1 MSDRNLQDW
10 ISDQLYTLLGYSADA
25 ATSYVSALAR
35 RAPNVNALVN
45 DLQAQGGLPANSGT
59 RQFAQELLDR
69 LPGKSGSNGRAP
81 VAAPTQRVQEAAAR
95 AFLKQNAQ
103 YGLLLEDDD
112 ADEAAPD
119 LPAPTTAALPKKKNK
134 KLKKDKTATDDVEED
149 GVNLAA
155 PKRRKRTWEEASD
168 DEAADPE
175 ALEAARKEAEM
186 EADRLERE
194 AFEQRLKERDD
205 AKTRKMAE
213 AKLSKEDLADIKRRQ
228 YETEE
233 EKQNIV
239 PELRVFSRQ
248 EYLKKR
254 EDKKIEELEAD
265 LQDAEMLFAGEKLS
279 RKEQDDIEYKRRVL
293 ELAKKRKQAQED
305 LNRDDGYHM
314 PTAYDKEGA
323 APSERYKVLT
333 ERYREPE
340 EDDSAPWKEQEN
352 WEGDQIRR
360 ALQKAGNKDRK
371 PPAEQYEY
379 VFEDQIDF
387 ITDAAAKGEMDL
399 ETVSP
404 EEAAQRIRDAEALA
418 KMAAHERIQA
428 ERRNL
433 PMYKFRT
440 ELMEAIAQ
448 YQVIIVVAETGS
460 GKTTQ
465 IPQYLH
471 EDGYTK
477 IGRVGCTQPR
487 RVAAMSVAK
496 RVSEEMGK
504 KLGREVGY
512 SIRFE
517 DNTSD
522 DTVIKYMTDGMLL
535 RELLTEPDLATYS
548 VMMID
553 EAHERTL
560 HTDVLFGLVKDLAR
574 FRPDF
579 KLLISSATL
588 DAKHFSEFFD
598 HAPIFRVPGRR
609 YPVDINYTKAPEA
622 NYLDAAVITALQIHA
637 TQPAGDVLIFLTGQ
651 EEIEAAEELLKLKT
665 KGLGSKIG
673 ELMITPVYANLPS
686 DMQTKIFEPTPP
698 GARKIV
704 LATNIAET
712 SLTIDGIKFVID
724 PGFVKQ
730 NSYNPRSGMESLI
743 VTPIS
748 QAAANQRAGRAGRTS
763 AGKSFRLFTM
773 DAYRNQMSDTTVPE
787 IQRTNLGNV
796 VLMLKSLGINDL
808 MNFDF
813 MDPPPSETLMRA
825 LEQLYALGALNDK
838 GELTKLG
845 RRMAEFP
852 LDPMLAKMICASE
865 KYQCS
870 EEIVTIAAMVSAG
883 SGIFYRPK
891 DKAVFADNAHQNF
904 HRGNVGDH
912 IALLT
917 VYNSWAETAFSAQW
931 CYENYVQVKV
941 MKRVRD
947 IREQLLGL
955 MDRTEIE
962 LVSNLGDHDAIK
974 KAIAAG
980 FFYNTARLRKDG
992 AYRTIKNPQTIH
1004 IHPSSGLTKMENPP
1018 RWIVYHELVLT
1029 SKEYARTVT
1038 EIRPDWLLEIA
1049 PHMYSSKDI
1058 AADLNKKVPK
1068 TQGRAAMDA

>member
-1 MSDRNLQDW
+1 MGDRNVQEW

-25 ATSYVSALAR
+25 VTSYISALAR
-35 RAPNVNALVN
+35 KAPNVNSLVS
-45 DLQAQGGLPANSGT
+45 DLQAQGGLPANSST

-81 VAAPTQRVQEAAAR
+81 AAAPTQRAQDAAAHALVR
-95 AFLKQNAQ
+95 QSAQ
-103 YGLLLEDDD
+103 YSLLIDDD
-112 ADEAAPD
+112 EEDGAAPE
-119 LPAPTTAALPKKKNK
+119 LPAPTTAPLPKKREK
-134 KLKKDKTATDDVEED
+134 KLRKDKAAAEDQEDD
-149 GVNLAA
+149 GINLAA
-155 PKRRKRTWEEASD
+155 PKRRKRTWEQASD
-168 DEAADPE
+168 EEDEDPE
-175 ALEAARKEAEM
+175 AVEAARKEAEM
-186 EADRLERE
+186 EADRVERE

-213 AKLSKEDLADIKRRQ
+213 AKLSKEELADIERRK
-228 YETEE
+228 YANEE
-233 EKQNIV
+233 EKKDLL
-239 PELRVFSRQ
+239 PRLREYSRQ
-248 EYLKKR
+248 AYLIKR
-254 EDKKIEELEAD
+254 EEKKVAELEAD

-279 RKEQDDIEYKRRVL
+279 KKEIADIAHKR
-293 ELAKKRKQAQED
+293 ELLSLAMQRKQAQEELD
-305 LNRDDGYHM
+305 RDDGYHM
-314 PTAYDKEGA
+314 PTAYDREGA

-360 ALQKAGNKDRK
+360 ALVKAGTKDRK
-371 PPAEQYEY
+371 PAAEQYEY
-379 VFEDQIDF
+379 VFENQIDF
-387 ITDAAAKGEMDL
+387 ITDAAARGEMDL
-399 ETVSP
+399 ETVTP

-496 RVSEEMGK
+496 RVSEEMGH

-637 TQPAGDVLIFLTGQ
+637 TQPPGDVLIFLTGQ

-748 QAAANQRAGRAGRTS
+748 QAAANQRSGRAGRTS

-773 DAYRNQMSDTTVPE
+773 DAYRNQMSETTVPE

-891 DKAVFADNAHQNF
+891 DKALFADNAHQNF

-912 IALLT
+912 VALLT

-931 CYENYVQVKV
+931 CYENYVQV
-941 MKRVRD
+941 RLHSASF
-947 IREQLLGL
+947 LLS
-955 MDRTEIE
+955 
-962 LVSNLGDHDAIK
+962 VSMCYVN
-974 KAIAAG
+974 
-980 FFYNTARLRKDG
+980 YVQR
-992 AYRTIKNPQTIH
+992 
-1004 IHPSSGLTKMENPP
+1004 
-1018 RWIVYHELVLT
+1018 
-1029 SKEYARTVT
+1029 
-1038 EIRPDWLLEIA
+1038 
-1049 PHMYSSKDI
+1049 
-1058 AADLNKKVPK
+1058 
-1068 TQGRAAMDA
+1068 